1 MSQEREHE
9 FDARL
14 AKIDDNDMWERLV
27 AMSQDH
33 ESQSWDFSD
42 NDLLTLTWA
51 VKKIR
56 DLDASK
62 K

>member
-1 MSQEREHE
+1 MSREREHE